1 MTAPGEDRRCRWC
14 GRLLVPST
22 GPGRPARYC
31 RPSHRQRDYE
41 ARRRGAEL
49 GLSESELVITRDAL
63 RQLQDQVYVLECA
76 IEDVER
82 DRMADDGPDT
92 LREALDWILEA
103 ARPLVTTR
111 VLGDR

>member
-1 MTAPGEDRRCRWC
+1 MTEPGEARRCGWC
-14 GRLLVPST
+14 GRPLVLNP

-41 ARRRGAEL
+41 ARRRSAEF
-49 GLSESELVITRDAL
+49 GLSEAELVITRDAL

-76 IEDVER
+76 IDDVER
-82 DRMADDGPDT
+82 DRVGDDGPDA
-92 LREALDWILEA
+92 LRQALDWILEA